1 MNSKICK
8 ELINNQLSD
17 IDKNLKMSL
26 RDIIR
31 LSKHLDKSIFD
42 ENECSIWKGYITHNR
57 LNDYGSPYIN
67 FYFKN
72 KKVNLHRL
80 LYINFKGPLQ
90 KNEYIK
96 FICDN
101 RGTCCNINHLIKF
114 KYSSKANNFSKI
126 LNKEKKKEL
135 CDNHR
140 DIIITNSIYTL
151 NFE

>member
-1 MNSKICK
+1 MNSKLCK

-17 IDKNLKMSL
+17 VDKNLKMSL

-42 ENECSIWKGYITHNR
+42 ENECSIWEGYITHNR
-57 LNDYGSPYIN
+57 PNDHGTPYVN

-80 LYINFKGPLQ
+80 LYVNFKGPLQ

-114 KYSSKANNFSKI
+114 KYLS
-126 LNKEKKKEL
+126 KEL
-135 CDNHR
+135 YKESLSENTKNKLPDCN
-140 DIIITNSIYTL
+140 IKITNTKYTL
-151 NFE
+151 YFD